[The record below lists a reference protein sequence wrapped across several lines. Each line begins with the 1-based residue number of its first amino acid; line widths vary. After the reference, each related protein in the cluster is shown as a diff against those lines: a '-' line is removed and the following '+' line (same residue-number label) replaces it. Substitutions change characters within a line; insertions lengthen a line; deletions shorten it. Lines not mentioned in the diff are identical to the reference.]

1 MKTILISIVIVALCV
16 FGLCFNIIFK
26 KNGQFPDGE
35 ISHNK
40 ELRKRGVICMKEEDE
55 AIWGDASGRKRSVT
69 SDKQGVTHKIKN
81 AMDEECKGCGIG
93 DCALKKLIK

>member
-1 MKTILISIVIVALCV
+1 MISVVIVALCV

-40 ELRKRGVICMKEEDE
+40 ELRKRGNVCMKEEDE
-55 AIWGDASGRKRSVT
+55 AIWGDAPDKNTGRK
-69 SDKQGVTHKIKN
+69 HKIKS
-81 AMDEECKGCGIG
+81 AMDDECRGCGVG

>member
-1 MKTILISIVIVALCV
+1 MKVILISIVIVALCV
-16 FGLCFNIIFK
+16 FGLCINIIFK

-40 ELRKRGVICMKEEDE
+40 ELRRRGVICMKEEDD
-55 AIWGDASGRKRSVT
+55 AIWGNSSGKKRGGS
-69 SDKQGVTHKIKN
+69 QKIKN
-81 AMDEECKGCGIG
+81 SMDEECNGCTST

>member
-1 MKTILISIVIVALCV
+1 MKVILISIVIVALCM

-40 ELRKRGVICMKEEDE
+40 ELRKRGIVCMNEEDE
-55 AIWGDASGRKRSVT
+55 AIWGKAPGKKPGHTRKTKS
-69 SDKQGVTHKIKN
+69 
-81 AMDEECKGCGIG
+81 AMDDECSGCGIE

>member
-1 MKTILISIVIVALCV
+1 MKVILISIVIVGLCM

-40 ELRKRGVICMKEEDE
+40 ELRKRGIVCMKEEDE
-55 AIWGDASGRKRSVT
+55 AIWGEASGKKPGHTR
-69 SDKQGVTHKIKN
+69 KIKS
-81 AMDEECKGCGIG
+81 AMDDECSGCGVG

>member
-1 MKTILISIVIVALCV
+1 MKVILISIVVVALCV

-40 ELRKRGVICMKEEDE
+40 ELRKRGIVCMNEEDE
-55 AIWGDASGRKRSVT
+55 AIWGKAPGKKPGHTRKTKS
-69 SDKQGVTHKIKN
+69 
-81 AMDEECKGCGIG
+81 AMDDECSGCGVG